1 MGPFPAMVSGLPEG
15 ARLVDVRT
23 GLSLD
28 RSEIWSQVQARAS
41 AMVAAGLERGAPVVV
56 GHADGVALLLDL
68 FAAWTAGSPAVVVA
82 PNLTADERERVLATT
97 GARLWRGSDSG
108 ETPLTADVA
117 AVDADGAA
125 PGATAPR
132 FDGTLTPLGLDAPA
146 LILMTSGT
154 SAEPKGVVHTLAA
167 LSARLTANI
176 AAIGKGDLTR
186 ALNVL
191 PVHFGHG
198 LIGNCLTPL
207 AAGGTLYLWTNPEV
221 SELYTLAEIIDRE
234 QITFMSSVP
243 SFWRLALRLSPSPK
257 AAPAR
262 IHVGSAPLS
271 VAHWRAIAD
280 WAGTDNVFNMY
291 GMTEAA
297 NWIAGA
303 VLDRDLAV
311 DGLVGRPWGGA
322 LAVLTDDGSI
332 RDTGAGEVLVQSPS
346 MMSGYFGMAQ
356 MSQAAFHGKW
366 LRSGDIGRID
376 EEGSLVL
383 LGRIKDDINRA
394 GIKIPA
400 QEIDLLLER
409 HPDVVEACAFALA
422 DQVAGEAVAAA
433 IVLADGLGSD
443 GTGGA
448 GTGTEAIKAWCRAR
462 IRAEAVPSRLF
473 VVERIPRS
481 DRGKTARQKV
491 RDMVLA
497 QSVSG

>member
-1 MGPFPAMVSGLPEG
+1 MLAGWVVS
-15 ARLVDVRT
+15 
-23 GLSLD
+23 
-28 RSEIWSQVQARAS
+28 
-41 AMVAAGLERGAPVVV
+41 AP
-56 GHADGVALLLDL
+56 
-68 FAAWTAGSPAVVVA
+68 SPSSM
-82 PNLTADERERVLATT
+82 P
-97 GARLWRGSDSG
+97 
-108 ETPLTADVA
+108 
-117 AVDADGAA
+117 A

-132 FDGTLTPLGLDAPA
+132 ADGTLTPLGPDEPA

-154 SAEPKGVVHTLAA
+154 SAEPKGVVHTLRG

-176 AAIGKGDLTR
+176 AAIGKGDLAR

-207 AAGGTLYLWTNPEV
+207 AAGGALYLWTSPEV

-243 SFWRLALRLSPSPK
+243 SFWRLALRLSRRPK
-257 AAPAR
+257 VTPAR

-271 VAHWRAIAD
+271 AEHWQEIAE

-303 VLDRDLAV
+303 VLDPHRAV
-311 DGLVGRPWGGA
+311 DGLVGKPWGGT

-332 RDTGAGEVLVQSPS
+332 HDSGTGEVLVQGPS
-346 MMSGYFGMAQ
+346 MMSGYHGMAE
-356 MSQAAFHGKW
+356 MTRAAFLGKW

-376 EEGSLVL
+376 EQGSLVL
-383 LGRIKDDINRA
+383 LGRIKDEINRA

-422 DQVAGEAVAAA
+422 DQVAGETVAAA
-433 IVLADGLGSD
+433 IVLRDGLATG

-448 GTGTEAIKAWCRAR
+448 GTDTEAIKAWCRAR

-473 VVERIPRS
+473 LVERIPRS

-491 RDMVLA
+491 RDLVA
-497 QSVSG
+497 SRCGPG

>member
-1 MGPFPAMVSGLPEG
+1 
-15 ARLVDVRT
+15 
-23 GLSLD
+23 
-28 RSEIWSQVQARAS
+28 
-41 AMVAAGLERGAPVVV
+41 
-56 GHADGVALLLDL
+56 
-68 FAAWTAGSPAVVVA
+68 
-82 PNLTADERERVLATT
+82 
-97 GARLWRGSDSG
+97 
-108 ETPLTADVA
+108 
-117 AVDADGAA
+117 
-125 PGATAPR
+125 
-132 FDGTLTPLGLDAPA
+132 
-146 LILMTSGT
+146 
-154 SAEPKGVVHTLAA
+154 
-167 LSARLTANI
+167 
-176 AAIGKGDLTR
+176 
-186 ALNVL
+186 
-191 PVHFGHG
+191 
-198 LIGNCLTPL
+198 
-207 AAGGTLYLWTNPEV
+207 
-221 SELYTLAEIIDRE
+221 
-234 QITFMSSVP
+234 
-243 SFWRLALRLSPSPK
+243 
-257 AAPAR
+257 
-262 IHVGSAPLS
+262 
-271 VAHWRAIAD
+271 
-280 WAGTDNVFNMY
+280 MY

-311 DGLVGRPWGGA
+311 DGLVGQPWGGA

-332 RDTGAGEVLVQSPS
+332 RDTGSGEVLVQSPS
-346 MMSGYFGMAQ
+346 MMSGYFGMAE

-433 IVLADGLGSD
+433 IVLADGLGSG
-443 GTGGA
+443 GTGGT
-448 GTGTEAIKAWCRAR
+448 GSGTEAIKAWCRAR

-497 QSVSG
+497 QNVSG